1 MTSDTMRTLVATDL
15 ASSNAHDVSWYQS
28 RTGCQTLKPGQWIT
42 SVGYRFAEQAT
53 APEADALHVVIR
65 APERKPSAPSCDPG
79 TCRRLTLA
87 TAGGEIALEVGPSRA
102 GVGIE
107 AAQWTAC
114 AAPIL
119 LAISVCWRFEEID
132 RTLDEFAA
140 WTRTRL
146 QGGRGGRE
154 LDQRFRALHALI
166 VDLPCFEGA
175 LDDPSAY
182 FASAGEVRL
191 FRRLARRL
199 QLAAWRARLD
209 ERIEIL
215 EAAVAA
221 LVDEHRHRQ
230 LLDWEIALELLIL
243 VALVA
248 DIGIHLALALLE

>member
-15 ASSNAHDVSWYQS
+15 ARADARDATWYQS
-28 RTGCQTLKPGQWIT
+28 RTGCQSVESGQWIT
-42 SVGYRFAEQAT
+42 SVGYRFAEQA
-53 APEADALHVVIR
+53 APPAADALHVVIR
-65 APERKPSAPSCDPG
+65 APDRKSSAPPCDSQ

-87 TAGGEIALEVGPSRA
+87 TAGGEIAVEVGPSRA

-107 AAQWTAC
+107 AAHWTAC

-119 LAISVCWRFEEID
+119 VAISVCWRFEEID

-140 WTRTRL
+140 WTRSRL
-146 QGGRGGRE
+146 HGGQGSRE
-154 LDQRFRALHALI
+154 LGPRFRALHALI
-166 VDLPCFEGA
+166 VDLPCFEGV

-182 FASAGEVRL
+182 FASVDEVRL

-215 EAAVAA
+215 EAAGAA
-221 LVDEHRHRQ
+221 LVDERRHWQ
-230 LLDWEIALELLIL
+230 LLNWEIALELLIL
-243 VALVA
+243 VALLT